1 MSDKTIYDE
10 IVQIFELKKAL
21 KETTTQLKFNLR
33 DLSKL
38 VKKKQDSL
46 DKIDSDTLT
55 HIKNMNEAYWN
66 LYSNFDKTNFNYLL

>member
-55 HIKNMNEAYWN
+55 QIENMRQAYNN
-66 LYSNFDKTNFNYLL
+66 LVSNFDEINFNYLL